1 MRIPYTNF
9 KTRTGDDNAIGGCA
23 FIGGEWKD
31 VDTAEI
37 FDNKK
42 IVVFALPGAF
52 TPTCSSQQLPGYEE
66 MYDEFKAQG
75 IDEVYCLSV
84 NDAFVMN
91 AWFKNQDVK
100 KVKPLGERLL
110 VLREEVEEKSTG
122 GILLTHSHQEK
133 PNQGEVKAVGDDVTT
148 VKVGDTIVFG
158 KYSGNETLQ
167 VDEDE
172 LIIMELKDVKAV
184 IYE

>member
-1 MRIPYTNF
+1 M
-9 KTRTGDDNAIGGCA
+9 
-23 FIGGEWKD
+23 
-31 VDTAEI
+31 
-37 FDNKK
+37 
-42 IVVFALPGAF
+42 
-52 TPTCSSQQLPGYEE
+52 
-66 MYDEFKAQG
+66 
-75 IDEVYCLSV
+75 
-84 NDAFVMN
+84 
-91 AWFKNQDVK
+91 

-122 GILLTHSHQEK
+122 GILLTHSHQER

-167 VDEDE
+167 VDDDE

>member
-1 MRIPYTNF
+1 M
-9 KTRTGDDNAIGGCA
+9 
-23 FIGGEWKD
+23 
-31 VDTAEI
+31 
-37 FDNKK
+37 
-42 IVVFALPGAF
+42 
-52 TPTCSSQQLPGYEE
+52 
-66 MYDEFKAQG
+66 
-75 IDEVYCLSV
+75 
-84 NDAFVMN
+84 
-91 AWFKNQDVK
+91 

-158 KYSGNETLQ
+158 KYSSNESLDVDGDTL
-167 VDEDE
+167 
-172 LIIMELKDVKAV
+172 LIMELKDVKAV